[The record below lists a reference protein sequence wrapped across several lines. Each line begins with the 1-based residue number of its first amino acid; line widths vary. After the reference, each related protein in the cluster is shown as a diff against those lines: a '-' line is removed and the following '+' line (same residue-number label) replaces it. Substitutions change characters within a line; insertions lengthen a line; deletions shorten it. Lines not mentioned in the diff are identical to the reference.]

1 MRDFFFFLVDI
12 EIRMVFWEAETKNGF
27 SRSEKESVWK
37 IDEKERRKEE
47 ESSRMKRQVEL
58 MLTMLMESM
67 NKLILISIS
76 PLANLATI

>member
-1 MRDFFFFLVDI
+1 
-12 EIRMVFWEAETKNGF
+12 MVFWEAETKNGF

>member
-1 MRDFFFFLVDI
+1 
-12 EIRMVFWEAETKNGF
+12 MVFCEAETKNGF